1 MNELDPKVRY
11 AKPARFLRPGGAI
24 AVFDWQ
30 DALSDDGDGFFR
42 AVLDDY
48 EAVVP
53 EWERTLPVPPALVA
67 ERVSPEIDASGVF
80 AGDVTPLLGTLAVA
94 GVQPRRT

>member
-1 MNELDPKVRY
+1 LNELDPKVRY

-24 AVFDWQ
+24 AVFDSQ